1 MRIRRSFDSALFYR
15 AILIGAALLVPR
27 SEREEWLAEWT
38 SELWYLLHASGPVT
52 DSCAQFSR
60 SISRFCMGSFR
71 DAVWLRRNN
80 PDSRR
85 NEVPWLRSPIQCVGF
100 LAFLA
105 GLTSA
110 IALLES
116 VLQPPYTGRQF
127 MLGQLFV
134 LATALLILPATT
146 TFALGEYP
154 AVLYSPTRTARLHRW
169 IFLGTKVA
177 LILPIVFCGTL
188 DLGPIIASAGI
199 RPQATLIGYVLA
211 FRWVLI
217 DQRRRCPVCLQL
229 LTNPIRI
236 GQPSHIMLDWYGT
249 ELMCSR
255 GHGLLHVPE
264 TPTSSYSTQ
273 RWLHLDSSWRSL
285 FLLTK

>member
-1 MRIRRSFDSALFYR
+1 MRSRRPFHSALISR

-38 SELWYLLHASGPVT
+38 SELWYFLHASGP
-52 DSCAQFSR
+52 DPASPPRFSR
-60 SISRFCMGSFR
+60 SMARFCLGSFR
-71 DAVWLRRNN
+71 DTIWLRRNN
-80 PDSRR
+80 PDLTR
-85 NEVPWLRSPIQCVGF
+85 NQLPWLRSPIQCAAFLVF
-100 LAFLA
+100 LAV
-105 GLTSA
+105 LTSL
-110 IALLES
+110 IAFLES
-116 VLQPPYTGRQF
+116 VLQPPYTGCQF
-127 MLGQLFV
+127 MLGQLLV
-134 LATALLILPATT
+134 LGTALLILPATT

-154 AVLYSPTRTARLHRW
+154 STLHSPTRAARLHRW
-169 IFLGTKVA
+169 MFLGVKVA

-188 DLGPIIASAGI
+188 DLGPIIASAGV

-211 FRWVLI
+211 FRWALI
-217 DQRRRCPVCLQL
+217 DQRRRCPVCLRL

-255 GHGLLHVPE
+255 GHGFLHVPE

-273 RWLHLDSSWRSL
+273 RWLQLDSSWKSL
-285 FLLTK
+285 FS

>member
-1 MRIRRSFDSALFYR
+1 MRNRRRFHSALIYR
-15 AILIGAALLVPR
+15 AILISAALLVRR

-38 SELWYLLHASGPVT
+38 SELWYFLHAGGPVP
-52 DSCAQFSR
+52 DSPTEFSL
-60 SISRFCMGSFR
+60 SIARFCLGSFR
-71 DAVWLRRNN
+71 DAMWLRRNN
-80 PDSRR
+80 PDSTR
-85 NEVPWLRSPIQCVGF
+85 NELLWLRSPVQCV
-100 LAFLA
+100 AFLVFWA
-105 GLTSA
+105 ALTSL
-110 IALLES
+110 IAFLES

-127 MLGQLFV
+127 MLGQLLV
-134 LATALLILPATT
+134 LGTALLILPATT

-154 AVLYSPTRTARLHRW
+154 STLDSPTRAARLHRW
-169 IFLGTKVA
+169 LFLGIKVA

-199 RPQATLIGYVLA
+199 RPQATLIGYVLV
-211 FRWVLI
+211 FRWALI
-217 DQRRRCPVCLQL
+217 DQRRRCPVCLDL

-249 ELMCSR
+249 ELMCSK

-273 RWLHLDSSWRSL
+273 RWLQLDSSWKSL
-285 FLLTK
+285 FFQ